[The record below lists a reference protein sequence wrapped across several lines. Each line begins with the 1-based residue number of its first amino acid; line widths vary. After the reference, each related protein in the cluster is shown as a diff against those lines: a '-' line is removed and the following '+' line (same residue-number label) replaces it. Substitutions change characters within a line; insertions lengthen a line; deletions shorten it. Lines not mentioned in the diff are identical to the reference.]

1 MQFAMALLTMKSGSC
16 LFVCEGHLIKSGA
29 NMHFKTLEDFES
41 NAMRLLSD
49 DASRVSCVALDF
61 GATALIIA
69 IPSRLI
75 FLAFAHLSCSVLF
88 DFKTSFVTLLFTDP
102 ISS

>member
-1 MQFAMALLTMKSGSC
+1 MQFAMALLLTMKSGSC
-16 LFVCEGHLIKSGA
+16 LFACEGPLIKSGA

-61 GATALIIA
+61 GAEEGLNRLACLPEVNQQRPALQELRQLLER
-69 IPSRLI
+69 RLQN
-75 FLAFAHLSCSVLF
+75 
-88 DFKTSFVTLLFTDP
+88 VT
-102 ISS
+102 